1 MALAQDLELIKEY
14 LDDFYTLKELMRT
27 AKILGCEPFYQM
39 IAASIASWFRRRT
52 IRDVDNDL
60 RLYEKMQ

>member
-1 MALAQDLELIKEY
+1 MKA
-14 LDDFYTLKELMRT
+14 

-39 IAASIASWFRRRT
+39 IAAAIASWFRMRT

-60 RLYEKMQ
+60 RLYEKMMQYDAL